1 MPEFPFRMNK
11 GCGTSWESADLN
23 SIASG
28 KVELI
33 GAACAHRS
41 EAEQTEE
48 LERLQLNQSDVLV
61 GGPCSGAGGGPVC
74 PRKALMVGLISP
86 AATAPLKQLSP
97 SPDTLSLALHCQ
109 GGENHSWHLPYIS

>member
-1 MPEFPFRMNK
+1 MNK

-61 GGPCSGAGGGPVC
+61 GGPCSGAGGW
-74 PRKALMVGLISP
+74 
-86 AATAPLKQLSP
+86 
-97 SPDTLSLALHCQ
+97 
-109 GGENHSWHLPYIS
+109 GGTCVPQESVNGGFD